1 MTMID
6 IESFFA
12 NILEFDTFDSRYSR
26 YHKHDEKPSRQETL
40 SKLKVLPLEPWML
53 HINYESG
60 WLEESRPIMNRDGW
74 YRIGCY
80 SWFEVHGRAWVRV
93 DDDHKFN
100 LKLKSHVPLSDHA
113 RAAIKTLMN
122 ERLCPQSL
130 QAEYQLD
137 NTWRM
142 FNRVDRDRNEVHRVL
157 GLKRRQ
163 KSRQKRLHI

>member
-1 MTMID
+1 
-6 IESFFA
+6 
-12 NILEFDTFDSRYSR
+12 
-26 YHKHDEKPSRQETL
+26 
-40 SKLKVLPLEPWML
+40 
-53 HINYESG
+53 
-60 WLEESRPIMNRDGW
+60 
-74 YRIGCY
+74 
-80 SWFEVHGRAWVRV
+80 VRV

-137 NTWRM
+137 NIWRM

-163 KSRQKRLHI
+163 KRLHIWSGKIGTDVVGIAGTHGIPYVLMAITTGSAGCTAVGIGPAISTGPGSGPTDWWINRNPIDNSVGFFFCIL